1 MKKPQD
7 KDYSYDGS
15 VLLRARKRLKKDRE
29 FIAKKLTLNVTQIK
43 SIEENL
49 NYGFAT
55 PYFLKLSIERY
66 AKILNVSIHKVLSY
80 PVNEPITP
88 DSDEPTLPKFLINFS
103 NQASN
108 LIILILVILSI
119 ALFFYYSKLQNN
131 IIKNKE
137 IIINEENSTSVDVES
152 YPIIASTPEDII
164 NADNLISDS
173 IIDTPSQ
180 SINNTA
186 LNFICTI
193 QSSPVTSFITKTPDK
208 PSSYFHLVSSA
219 DQSICTID
227 SDGDLKTYNLIA
239 GEKITHHGKP
249 PFKIQLDPTAS
260 TLYFQ
265 GWIVY
270 LNASNQ
276 FIQLD
281 PALPPLID

>member
-29 FIAKKLTLNVTQIK
+29 LIAKKLTLNVTQIK

-180 SINNTA
+180 
-186 LNFICTI
+186 
-193 QSSPVTSFITKTPDK
+193 
-208 PSSYFHLVSSA
+208 
-219 DQSICTID
+219 
-227 SDGDLKTYNLIA
+227 
-239 GEKITHHGKP
+239 
-249 PFKIQLDPTAS
+249 
-260 TLYFQ
+260 
-265 GWIVY
+265 
-270 LNASNQ
+270 
-276 FIQLD
+276 
-281 PALPPLID
+281 